1 MNGISVLI
9 KKMPE
14 SFGQVRTQPEDCD
27 PQGSRSSPD
36 TESVGTLILNFPI
49 SRIMKINFYCL

>member
-36 TESVGTLILNFPI
+36 
-49 SRIMKINFYCL
+49 KICWNLDLELPNLQNHEK